1 MRQHTAWAMVVRLA
15 TIAASAGVSVGLVEW
30 FGRPYNFFDLRIY
43 HGAMVWWTH
52 GGDLY
57 RYIAPETTLGFTY
70 PPFAAFVMRPMAW
83 LPMLAAGW
91 VNAAVS
97 IAALAFMV
105 TLLVRPV
112 ARRRGWR
119 TWYVVALIVPPLAA
133 TEPVR
138 ETLGFGQVNLLLAAL
153 ILVDL
158 VLLRRGG
165 RVVPAAGIWASGAL
179 AGVGIG
185 LATAVK
191 ITPGLFIVYLVLS
204 RQWRPAL
211 VAIGSALGAT
221 VLAWIVAGRESAE
234 YFTGVLWDTGRVGV
248 PDATPN
254 QSLAGILARL
264 FDSQHAPALL
274 WLTFAAVVLAIGLS
288 RAVSAHHEGDE
299 LTAFTLVAL
308 TANAVC
314 PISWSHHLVFVVMAI
329 IILFDVARRRRTSV
343 TALLLPRLGGA
354 RLPRRLTARLAGVP
368 AALAGTGLF
377 VLYVVSPIWRY
388 EHHLPQVSHYADG
401 LIGVLGE
408 NSLGLAVL
416 VLIAALPCR
425 PGALPVF
432 PPHEVRGSSPTL
444 QYRP

>member
-1 MRQHTAWAMVVRLA
+1 MVARFAL
-15 TIAASAGVSVGLVEW
+15 IAASVGVSLVLVEW

-43 HGAMVWWTH
+43 HGAMVWWSS
-52 GGDLY
+52 GGNLY
-57 RYIAPETTLGFTY
+57 QYIAPETTLGFTY
-70 PPFAAFVMRPMAW
+70 PPFAALVMRPMAL

-91 VNAAVS
+91 VNLFAS
-97 IAALAFMV
+97 LAALAFMV

-119 TWYVVALIVPPLAA
+119 TWFVVALVVPPLAA

-153 ILVDL
+153 VLLDL

-165 RVVPAAGIWASGAL
+165 RVVPAAGLLAGGAL

-191 ITPGLFIVYLVLS
+191 ITPGLFILYLLLS
-204 RQWRPAL
+204 RQWRPAF
-211 VAIGSALGAT
+211 VAMGSALGAT
-221 VLAWIVAGRESAE
+221 ILAWIVAGQESAT
-234 YFTGVLWDTGRVGV
+234 YYTSILWDTGRVGV

-254 QSLAGILARL
+254 QSLAGVLARL
-264 FDSQHAPALL
+264 FDSQHTPGLL
-274 WLTFAAVVLAIGLS
+274 WLSFAAVVLAIGLS

-299 LTAFTLVAL
+299 VTAFTLVAL

-314 PISWSHHLVFVVMAI
+314 PISWSHHLVFVVLAVL
-329 IILFDVARRRRTSV
+329 ILLDAARRRRLSV
-343 TALLLPRLGGA
+343 TALVLPRLGGA
-354 RLPRRLTARLAGVP
+354 RLPRRMSARLAGVP
-368 AALAGTGLF
+368 CAVAGIALF
-377 VLYVVSPIWRY
+377 VLYVVSPIWKY
-388 EHHLPQVSHYADG
+388 EHKLPLVSHYADG
-401 LIGVLGE
+401 LWGVLME

-416 VLIAALPCR
+416 VLIAALPWR
-425 PGALPVF
+425 AGALPVF
-432 PPHEVRGSSPTL
+432 PPHRVRGSSPTL